1 MGKIRFSYSL
11 QETFGPVP
19 WRDGL
24 LPCIG
29 YWDGQYCRMSRVPT
43 NIPQKRFGQLLHG
56 RTCPVNDA
64 VLCEFRCIFDLS

>member
-1 MGKIRFSYSL
+1 MTLSVDLDVGQQYKKK
-11 QETFGPVP
+11 
-19 WRDGL
+19 

>member
-1 MGKIRFSYSL
+1 M
-11 QETFGPVP
+11 
-19 WRDGL
+19 
-24 LPCIG
+24 IG
-29 YWDGQYCRMSRVPT
+29 YWDRQYGRMSRVPT